1 MSVDAVLFDL
11 DETLVSYD
19 RSSSSVLESAFES
32 VGVDPF
38 FDVEDFQARY
48 ETFLPESDSIDHL
61 RELIFAD
68 IAANAGRDPALGRQ
82 LATEYAAER
91 DHGRV
96 SMLPGAAS
104 LLDELRDRPLGL
116 VTNGDPEMQRPKL
129 DSTGLRDRFETIV
142 YAGHDTA
149 SKPHPEPFQRA
160 LADLDVDAPRGA
172 FVGNDPVADVDGA
185 HEVGMRS
192 VWIRN
197 GADGVPSVEPDAT
210 VDCLDEL
217 HGTWIVR

>member
-1 MSVDAVLFDL
+1 MAVDAVLFDL

-19 RSSSSVLESAFES
+19 RPSSAVLAAAFES

-38 FDVEDFQARY
+38 FEVADFQARY
-48 ETFLPESDSIDHL
+48 ETFLPESESIDHL

-68 IAANAGRDPALGRQ
+68 IAAEADRSPALGRRI
-82 LATEYAAER
+82 AAEYAEER

-96 SMLPGAAS
+96 SLLPGAEA
-104 LLDELRDRPLGL
+104 LLEELADRPLGL

-129 DSTGLRDRFETIV
+129 DATGLGRRFDTIV

-149 SKPHPEPFQRA
+149 SKPDPEPFQRA
-160 LADLDVDAPRGA
+160 LSDLDVRASRGA
-172 FVGNDPVADVDGA
+172 FVGNDPIADVDGA
-185 HEVGMRS
+185 HEVGMRP

-197 GADGVPSVEPDAT
+197 GAEGAPSAEPAET
-210 VDCLDEL
+210 IDCLDEL
-217 HGTWIVR
+217 QDTWIVR